1 MRWRNFFTSI
11 IIIISG
17 CLIFCSSPIKV
28 KETEQGVRFSENGHD
43 VLFYQRQINSINGQ
57 YPRNNYIH
65 PLYNLQNQIITQDFP
80 PDHLHHRGVFWTWHQ
95 VWIGDRQIG
104 DPWSCQDF
112 IWDVIELHADEGAH
126 ATTLFTTVLWKSPQW
141 RDTDGVCKPIVR
153 EKTMIA
159 VYPAEENFRMIDF
172 DIELLALEKNVKIGG
187 SDDEKGY
194 GGFSVRI
201 FLPPDVHF
209 TGEIGPVTP
218 QITAVEGGSWM
229 DVSGHF
235 DENNISGVTILCHP
249 SLPIFP
255 PQWILRSSGAM
266 QNPVFPGRQPVP
278 LSDEHPLKLRYRLV
292 LHDGDNNSLD
302 IPALQNDYSKE

>member
-1 MRWRNFFTSI
+1 MRNFFTSI

-17 CLIFCSSPIKV
+17 CLLFCSGPIKV
-28 KETEQGVRFSENGHD
+28 KETEQGVRFSENGQ
-43 VLFYQRQINSINGQ
+43 VILFYQRQINSLNGQ

-65 PLYNLQNQIITQDFP
+65 PLYNLQNQIITEDFP

-95 VWIGDRQIG
+95 VWIDDRQIG

-112 IWDVIELHADEGAH
+112 IWDVTDLNIDEGAH
-126 ATTLFTTVLWKSPQW
+126 ASALFTTVLWKSLQW
-141 RDTDGVCKPIVR
+141 RDADGGCKPIVR

-187 SDDEKGY
+187 SNDEKGY

-201 FLPPDVHF
+201 ILPPDVHF

-218 QITAVEGGSWM
+218 QVTAVEGGSWM

-255 PQWILRSSGAM
+255 SQWILRSSGAM

-292 LHDGDNNSLD
+292 LHDGDYNSLD
-302 IPALQNDYSKE
+302 IPALQNSYSRE